1 MSQGVPYSARQQ
13 DLYYPAKNLDLFPKQ
28 RPKSDAELC
37 AWMAW
42 LAYCDQFPDFAFDRS
57 KIAQALEPLGF
68 KPVGFF
74 ESAGQERNGGTHCF
88 LALHDD
94 AVKENR
100 LAVVAFRGTDKDDP
114 RDLLDDV
121 EARLVGWKGK
131 GKVFEGFRDALE
143 EVEKTLLPVVQ
154 AIDYRVLFTG
164 HSLGAALA
172 TLVAGVRA
180 PSALYTIGS
189 PRVGDHEFVAS
200 LSGLKSFRYVDCCD
214 IVTTLPPPLLGYE
227 HLGDPLYIDRNR
239 KVIPN
244 PGDDFISADTSRAA
258 TAYFLHYGWK
268 RGNVWFRKLA
278 DHAPINYVTAIA
290 AGL

>member
-1 MSQGVPYSARQQ
+1 MSQGAPYSARQQ

-42 LAYCDQFPDFAFDRS
+42 LAYCDQFPDFAFDRG
-57 KIAQALEPLGF
+57 KITQALEPLGF

-74 ESAGQERNGGTHCF
+74 ESEGRERNGGTHCF
-88 LALHDD
+88 VALHDD
-94 AVKENR
+94 AAKENR

-121 EARLVGWKGK
+121 EVKLVGWKGK

-189 PRVGDHEFVAS
+189 PRVGDHDFVAS

-244 PGDDFISADTSRAA
+244 PGDGFISADTSRAA

>member
-1 MSQGVPYSARQQ
+1 MSQGAPYSARQQ
-13 DLYYPAKNLDLFPKQ
+13 DLYYPTKNLDLLPKQ

-42 LAYCDQFPDFAFDRS
+42 LAYCDQFPDFAFDRG
-57 KIAQALEPLGF
+57 KITQALEPLGF

-74 ESAGQERNGGTHCF
+74 ESERRERNGGTHCF
-88 LALHDD
+88 VALHDD

-100 LAVVAFRGTDKDDP
+100 LAVVTFRGTDKDDP

-121 EARLVGWKGK
+121 EVELVGWKGK
-131 GKVFEGFRDALE
+131 GKVFEGFAKALA

-154 AIDYRVLFTG
+154 AIDCRVLFTG

-172 TLVAGVRA
+172 TLLAGVRA

-189 PRVGDHEFVAS
+189 PRVGDHDFLAS
-200 LSGLKSFRYVDCCD
+200 LGGLKSFRYVDCCD
-214 IVTTLPPPLLGYE
+214 VVTTLPPPLLGYE
-227 HLGDPLYIDRNR
+227 HLGDPLYIDSNR
-239 KVIPN
+239 KIIPN
-244 PGDDFISADTSRAA
+244 PGDDFISSDTSRAA
-258 TAYFLHYGWK
+258 IVYFLQYGWK